1 MGVFY
6 DDLPGHEG
14 YAAGRLADGTSTTTT
29 GPGVDLV
36 GWMGACSCGWLD
48 EHTHGADEDGREAAL
63 DRWDHVHAVPLL
75 GRAVPRHVEELV
87 EQVRRAVA
95 ALADDRPHAAADVLE
110 NRRMEPGAASRRS
123 QSRRPGLE
131 HPATARRLRGPSLS
145 RPADARSMTP
155 AATR

>member
-29 GPGVDLV
+29 GPGVDFV

-48 EHTHGADEDGREAAL
+48 EHTHGADEDGRETAL

-75 GRAVPRHVEELV
+75 ERAVPRHVEELV

-110 NRRMEPGAASRRS
+110 RIDRWSRALRADGASRGDQVSSVQQRLDAFAD
-123 QSRRPGLE
+123 R
-131 HPATARRLRGPSLS
+131 ARRGPPTLG
-145 RPADARSMTP
+145 R
-155 AATR
+155 